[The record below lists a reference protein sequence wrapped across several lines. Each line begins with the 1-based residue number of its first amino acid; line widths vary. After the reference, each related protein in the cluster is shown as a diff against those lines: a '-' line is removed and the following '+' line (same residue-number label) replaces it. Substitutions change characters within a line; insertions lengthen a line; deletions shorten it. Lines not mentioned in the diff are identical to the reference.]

1 MCRRTPR
8 SSLKTNLLFVAHNF
22 MKFYIAY
29 GFNKL
34 GSQVYDHFQG
44 EKNHIRIWGE
54 SLLHSKTLAAVRSKD
69 YELEDKGK
77 E

>member
-1 MCRRTPR
+1 
-8 SSLKTNLLFVAHNF
+8 